1 MPRETDR
8 WTEGQRN
15 GQTLFYRTLPATP
28 GHPKS
33 LPKRKGVQK
42 KKLMHYGK
50 AISRLSLEN
59 MYYISE
65 NIHSA
70 DR

>member
-33 LPKRKGVQK
+33 LPKKKRCSKEETDALWESDIKTVLGEHVLYIRKCTFC
-42 KKLMHYGK
+42 
-50 AISRLSLEN
+50 
-59 MYYISE
+59 
-65 NIHSA
+65 
-70 DR
+70 